1 MCRWRIYSR
10 TPQDAGVR
18 SVGLS
23 AWTTG
28 PSRSPIFVWNRW
40 VGFGIEEGVSTFLE
54 AKDILCEGIS
64 GLMAMVSHTR
74 DDRDDSGIVTASLE
88 DIEAFGELFRR
99 HAPRLHAYISRRLG
113 HTLAD
118 DLVSETFT
126 TAFRQ
131 RDRFDGR
138 ADFGAWLWG
147 IASNLIAKHHR
158 RETRMYRAFARTGVD
173 PPRTTSPSRPVTAR
187 RPRRSTP
194 HLAKALSKPET
205 HPDSAR
211 ARDTA
216 PAAPTTVV
224 PP

>member
-1 MCRWRIYSR
+1 
-10 TPQDAGVR
+10 
-18 SVGLS
+18 
-23 AWTTG
+23 
-28 PSRSPIFVWNRW
+28 
-40 VGFGIEEGVSTFLE
+40 
-54 AKDILCEGIS
+54 
-64 GLMAMVSHTR
+64 MVSHAR

-88 DIEAFGELFRR
+88 NTEAFGELFRR

-158 RETRMYRAFARTGVD
+158 RETRMYRAVARTGVD
-173 PPRTTSPSRPVTAR
+173 PAEDGVAERASDRASAAALGPQ
-187 RPRRSTP
+187 
-194 HLAKALSKPET
+194 LAKALASLGAQDRNAVLLLAWGEMSYPEIAAT
-205 HPDSAR
+205 LDLPVGTVKTKIHR
-211 ARDTA
+211 ARVKLRKSLPKERHDG
-216 PAAPTTVV
+216 
-224 PP
+224 

>member
-1 MCRWRIYSR
+1 
-10 TPQDAGVR
+10 
-18 SVGLS
+18 
-23 AWTTG
+23 
-28 PSRSPIFVWNRW
+28 
-40 VGFGIEEGVSTFLE
+40 
-54 AKDILCEGIS
+54 
-64 GLMAMVSHTR
+64 MAMVSHAR

-88 DIEAFGELFRR
+88 DTEAFGELFRR

-173 PPRTTSPSRPVTAR
+173 PAEDDVAEQASDRASAAALG
-187 RPRRSTP
+187 P
-194 HLAKALSKPET
+194 HLAKALASLGAQDRNAVLLLAWGEMSYPEIAAT
-205 HPDSAR
+205 LELPVGTVKTKIHRAR
-211 ARDTA
+211 AKLRKA
-216 PAAPTTVV
+216 LPKERHEG
-224 PP
+224 